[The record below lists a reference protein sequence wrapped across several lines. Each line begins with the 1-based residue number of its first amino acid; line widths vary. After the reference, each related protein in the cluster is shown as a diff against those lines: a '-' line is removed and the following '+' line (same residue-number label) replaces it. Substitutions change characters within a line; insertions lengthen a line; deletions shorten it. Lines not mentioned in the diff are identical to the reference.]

1 MDNAPLNPGH
11 LNERIMPTLHLFSLG
26 GKLSYPSLCTGLQH
40 RILDWAVE
48 PGSDICC
55 HLNWTGVK
63 LALMFLKDLFVHPD
77 TLQSTVP
84 SPDEEGS
91 SVLMKHSGFSWEP
104 WINKQLLDLK
114 KKKKF
119 MELLKHCFHLN
130 LLFRV
135 LSAWSWSTISRLYIS
150 RPILDMTKVT
160 FQRPTM

>member
-1 MDNAPLNPGH
+1 MRVPYRSIVMHVKGMDNAPLNPGH
-11 LNERIMPTLHLFSLG
+11 LNKGIMPTLYLFSLG

-91 SVLMKHSGFSWEP
+91 SVLMKHCGFSWEP

-114 KKKKF
+114 KKSLWSF
-119 MELLKHCFHLN
+119 WSIVFTWTFCSGYWVHGHGLL
-130 LLFRV
+130 
-135 LSAWSWSTISRLYIS
+135 
-150 RPILDMTKVT
+150 
-160 FQRPTM
+160 